1 MVERTWSNGE
11 KKIARRAFDRAM
23 ERELA
28 AMLASIRERV
38 ERITEPYEMWALHDY
53 LSAKRREIDNKY
65 DFRYSQLIWVFGRLL
80 REGWLREDDLQGLD
94 EQKIASILTHSV
106 YLPEFS
112 RRTRLRLAGR
122 ASGSALPAADQTC
135 GNHSVS
141 LFPLGDPGVLAVRV
155 FSQPSEKR
163 TGVPG

>member
-1 MVERTWSNGE
+1 
-11 KKIARRAFDRAM
+11 M

-28 AMLASIRERV
+28 AVLASVRERV

-94 EQKIASILTHSV
+94 EQKIASILTW
-106 YLPEFS
+106 S
-112 RRTRLRLAGR
+112 R
-122 ASGSALPAADQTC
+122 
-135 GNHSVS
+135 
-141 LFPLGDPGVLAVRV
+141 PLEL
-155 FSQPSEKR
+155 
-163 TGVPG
+163 